1 MKTAIYPGS
10 FDPVTLGHLD
20 VIERAAAIFDRV
32 VVCVMVNCDK
42 KYMFTSQER
51 ADFISKVTSHLP
63 NVQVELSERLLADY
77 AKDYEGS
84 VLVKG
89 LRNSSDFEIEFQM
102 ALINKTANPHLE
114 TVFLPSAKENVF
126 LSSSAAREMVRYR
139 ADLSGFVPE
148 AIIDD
153 IKNKMYKD

>member
-20 VIERAAAIFDRV
+20 IIEKAAAIFHRV

-42 KYMFTSQER
+42 KYMFTSRER

-63 NVQVELSERLLADY
+63 NVEVELSERLLADY
-77 AKDYEGS
+77 AKDHEGS
-84 VLVKG
+84 ILVKG

-102 ALINKTANPHLE
+102 ALINKTANPNLE
-114 TVFLPSAKENVF
+114 TVFLPSDKEFVF

>member
-63 NVQVELSERLLADY
+63 NVEVELSERLLADY
-77 AKDYEGS
+77 AKDHEGS

-102 ALINKTANPHLE
+102 ALINKTANPDLE

>member
-20 VIERAAAIFDRV
+20 IIERAAAIFDRV

-42 KYMFTSQER
+42 KYMFSSQER
-51 ADFISKVTSHLP
+51 VDFITKAASHLP
-63 NVQVELSERLLADY
+63 NVKVELSERLLADY

-102 ALINKTANPHLE
+102 ALINKTANSDLE